1 MTFIVFSFSCVNQDN
16 RTVIILPREAS
27 KQETLAAKEVRRYIY
42 LRTGKLLEIRAVNS
56 IPEKEKSFI
65 LLGEK
70 KRKIFQESI
79 FQNIRQEIKDLSS
92 ENYLLRTIHT
102 AGKKILLITGG
113 DPSGTLYGAYEFA
126 ETIGIRFY
134 LHGDVVPDE
143 KAKFVFPELS
153 KCGKPLF
160 ETRGIQPFHDFP
172 EGPDWWTMDDY
183 KAILS
188 QLPKL
193 KMNFIGFHTYH
204 EGDVGPEPTVWI
216 GLPED
221 LAKNGNVNLSYPTRH
236 FNTISGTWGYKPKP
250 TSQYSYGTSELF
262 DRDDYGTEYMNNKMP
277 WPENLKESNDLFNNV
292 GDFFGESFFFAHELG
307 IQTCVGTETPLVIPS
322 QVKERLKKLG
332 KDPDNPKV
340 IREIYQGMFEWIK
353 RNYPLDYYWFWTPE
367 NWTWGGNTPEQL
379 ALTKQDIQA
388 AMSAAESIDAP
399 FTLATCGWVLGPK
412 EDRAMFDKFLPKEMP
427 MSCINRQV
435 GFAPV
440 ENGFLNVEKRPKWAI
455 PWLEDDP
462 AMIIPQLWV
471 GRMRKDAADA
481 LAYGC
486 TGLLGIH
493 WRTRVLGP
501 NVSALAKA
509 AWEQEKWNPDFGKK
523 IIVDESAKMEGSP
536 GAYIDKPRD
545 LPVDDFYSDWALV
558 NFGREVS
565 EPIAEIFIRL
575 DGNSMVNDKSA
586 RKANLP
592 RPAEWVQGPGGIIPD
607 PRPWEEA
614 SEDYAFV
621 DEMENLMYKVK
632 GAGNL
637 DRFNY
642 WLNNFRYLSAMGKF
656 NCTLHQYNSALD
668 EAKNEKN
675 PEEQKSVARNKVLPL
690 RSQLMHD
697 IDEVFNYLLAT
708 VNTTG
713 SLGNVTNWQQH
724 VIPIQVNNRLDEF
737 RNYLGEDLPDSILL
751 SGIYPGK
758 PRIIV
763 PTVRNILEKGED
775 LKLKIICLGM
785 NPKYGT
791 LLFRNLGEKSFEETE
806 ITHVNRGVYS
816 AEIPASSIQ
825 DDFEYYIEVMSDT
838 GELYHFPSTSPELNQ
853 TIVIFEN

>member
-1 MTFIVFSFSCVNQDN
+1 MAFVVVSFSCVNLDK
-16 RTVIILPREAS
+16 RTVIVLPQEAS

-56 IPEKEKSFI
+56 IPEKGKSFI

-70 KRKIFQESI
+70 NRNIFQEPL

-92 ENYLLRTIHT
+92 ENYLLRTIHS
-102 AGKKILLITGG
+102 AGKKIFLITGG

-193 KMNFIGFHTYH
+193 KMNFIGFHTYP
-204 EGDVGPEPTVWI
+204 EGGVGPEPTVWI

-221 LAKNGNVNLSYPTRH
+221 LAKNGNVNFSYPARH

-250 TSQYSYGTSELF
+250 TSQYSYGASELF
-262 DRDDYGTEYMNNKMP
+262 DRDNYGTDYMNNKMP
-277 WPENLKESNDLFNNV
+277 WPENLEESNDLFNNV
-292 GDFFGESFFFAHELG
+292 GDFFGDSFFFAHELG

-379 ALTKQDIQA
+379 ALTKQDIRA

-440 ENGFLNVEKRPKWAI
+440 ENGFVNVENRPKWAI

-462 AMIIPQLWV
+462 AMIIPQLWA

-501 NVSALAKA
+501 NISALAKA
-509 AWEQEKWNPDFGKK
+509 AWEQKEWKDFEADPGK
-523 IIVDESAKMEGSP
+523 
-536 GAYIDKPRD
+536 GAGKSRD
-545 LPVDDFYSDWALV
+545 MPVDDFYLDWANA
-558 NFGREVS
+558 NFGKEAGDS
-565 EPIAEIFIRL
+565 LGNLYIRL
-575 DGNSMVNDKSA
+575 NGGSSVKEQNA
-586 RKANLP
+586 RFANLP
-592 RPAEWVQGPGGIIPD
+592 RPANWVRGPGGIVPD
-607 PRPWEEA
+607 QRIWQEA
-614 SEDYAFV
+614 KKDYQFV
-621 DEMENLMYKVK
+621 DKMEGLRSRIKSP
-632 GAGNL
+632 GNL
-637 DRFNY
+637 ERFDY
-642 WLNNFRYLSAMGKF
+642 WLNQFKYMRAIGKLNCSLYEF
-656 NCTLHQYNSALD
+656 NKLVS
-668 EAKNEKN
+668 EIKSEKNEEHQQQLVKEKLL
-675 PEEQKSVARNKVLPL
+675 PIRIRQMEELKEIYK
-690 RSQLMHD
+690 
-697 IDEVFNYLLAT
+697 YLL
-708 VNTTG
+708 NSITTKG
-713 SLGNVTNWQQH
+713 GLGNVANWEQH
-724 VIPIQVNNRLDEF
+724 VYDVVLKPQEKILTEF
-737 RNYLGEDLPDSILL
+737 PGTEL
-751 SGIYPGK
+751 SPESMPSKVYPAE

-763 PTVRNILEKGED
+763 PTVRSLLQDGED
-775 LKLKIICLGM
+775 LNLKVILPGIIQKEASLHWRLI
-785 NPKYGT
+785 GT
-791 LLFRNLGEKSFEETE
+791 GNYQTLELDHISRA
-806 ITHVNRGVYS
+806 VYS
-816 AEIPASSIQ
+816 AKIPGGLITG
-825 DDFEYYIEVMSDT
+825 DLEYYIRVVQED
-838 GELYHFPSTSPELNQ
+838 GKPKYFPATAPDLNQ
-853 TIVIFEN
+853 TVVIMTAPEPARL